1 MILKT
6 IYRLCGTLILSGIF
20 SNSNAQQTV
29 EPTKVN
35 DFYSFI
41 TLSIFDSTYKNTK
54 LDGLKYTSLKIEVQ
68 KPFENPILIAFK
80 NTNGSLNSLSTY
92 FSENADE
99 GFDGTFSCPLQIFD
113 TPQTELNI
121 NWGDFK
127 GFVKIEL
134 FHAPK
139 LELVSANKN
148 FKTSDRCSKPQMIS
162 YSEWRSG
169 LPDPKPPREATEVE
183 HLVVHHSAGSNTDT
197 NYLNTIRN
205 IYLFHT
211 QSNGWDD
218 IGYNFLVAP
227 NGVVFNGRDPKGVA
241 DDDNILGAHFCGKNQ
256 NTMGVCMLGDFM
268 KVRPTEKAIFSL
280 KYLLAWK
287 LKKDGI
293 SAFGQT
299 KHPQNTGSLLNNL
312 CGHRDGCNTDC
323 PGDSLHA
330 LLPSIKAEAARIA
343 DSCGLVLATKN
354 IKQKEKTI
362 IFPNPTS
369 GELTINS
376 NSRLLIPL
384 IEIYDLT
391 GNQVYKSS
399 FVSGKTFYLTL
410 KSGFYFYKIKQN
422 DTSFIHG
429 KLNIEN

>member
-41 TLSIFDSTYKNTK
+41 TLSISDSTNKNTK

-293 SAFGQT
+293 NAFGQT

-330 LLPSIKAEAARIA
+330 LLPSIKAESARIA
-343 DSCGLVLATKN
+343 DSCGLVLSNLELKSNTETN
-354 IKQKEKTI
+354 F
-362 IFPNPTS
+362 FPNPS
-369 GELTINS
+369 AGIVTINL
-376 NSRLLIPL
+376 NKKVRMPL
-384 IEIYDLT
+384 ILVYGIK
-391 GNQVYKSS
+391 GNLVYQSTFPPNKPFHINLPSGLYYFKILDEKSLI
-399 FVSGKTFYLTL
+399 FKGIL
-410 KSGFYFYKIKQN
+410 K
-422 DTSFIHG
+422 
-429 KLNIEN
+429 LEL

>member
-6 IYRLCGTLILSGIF
+6 IYRLCGILIFIGFF
-20 SNSNAQQTV
+20 SISNAQPTIELTTV
-29 EPTKVN
+29 N
-35 DFYSFI
+35 NFYSFI
-41 TLSIFDSTYKNTK
+41 TLSISDSTHKTTK

-68 KPFENPILIAFK
+68 KPYENPILITSK
-80 NTNGSLNSLSTY
+80 NTNGSLNNLSTY

-121 NWGDFK
+121 NWGNYK

-134 FHAPK
+134 FNAPPISIATQSK
-139 LELVSANKN
+139 LNKAG
-148 FKTSDRCSKPQMIS
+148 SRCDKPEMIS
-162 YSEWRSG
+162 YNVWREF
-169 LPDPKPPREATEVE
+169 LPNPKPPREATDVE

-197 NYLNTIRN
+197 NYINIVRN

-227 NGVVFNGRDPKGVA
+227 NGVIFNGRDPQGVA

-268 KVRPTEKAIFSL
+268 KVRPTKKAIFSL

-293 SAFGQT
+293 NAFGQT
-299 KHPQNTGSLLNNL
+299 KHPQNTGNLLNNL
-312 CGHRDGCNTDC
+312 CGHRDGCSTDC
-323 PGDSLHA
+323 PGDSLYA

-343 DSCGLVLATKN
+343 DSCGLIIANISFLKN
-354 IKQKEKTI
+354 KRVT
-362 IFPNPTS
+362 IFPNPSKGAITISYDNLITTPIIMIYGLAGNLVYETS
-369 GELTINS
+369 YTPNKPFE
-376 NSRLLIPL
+376 IPL
-384 IEIYDLT
+384 SSGLYYFKILDNKSILFQGILKIER
-391 GNQVYKSS
+391 
-399 FVSGKTFYLTL
+399 
-410 KSGFYFYKIKQN
+410 
-422 DTSFIHG
+422 
-429 KLNIEN
+429 